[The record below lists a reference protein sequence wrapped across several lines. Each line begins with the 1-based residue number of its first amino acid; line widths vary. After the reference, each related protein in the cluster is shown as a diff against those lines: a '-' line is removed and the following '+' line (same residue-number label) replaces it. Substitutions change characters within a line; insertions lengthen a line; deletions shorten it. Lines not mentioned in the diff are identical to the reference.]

1 MCILFTDFIHHI
13 GTSEHTMTTAA
24 KFKGTIQ
31 PWGNSLGLRI
41 TKTVGHLARLAK
53 GTKVVVEV
61 TKDGLMVRPRKGR
74 PHLALPFTERDLIAG
89 LTPHK
94 AHADELPKPLASEI
108 DG

>member
-1 MCILFTDFIHHI
+1 
-13 GTSEHTMTTAA
+13 MTTAA
-24 KFKGTIQ
+24 KFEGTIQ

-41 TKTVGHLARLAK
+41 TKAVGNLARLAK

-61 TKDGLMVRPRKGR
+61 TKDGLVVRPRKGR
-74 PHLALPFTERDLIAG
+74 SRVSLPFTEKELIAG

-94 AHADELPKPLASEI
+94 AHADELPKPLASEL